1 MWRSIQLITL
11 YCTIAIAEEGSFLG
25 ASRQLRIHHS
35 ALSRRIRHLELMLG
49 VALFERHPGG
59 VKATAAGERFLAN
72 LRRILNDLDDAL
84 EQVGAPGSGKSVQS
98 PIGLDASPCK
108 CAFLKAVAGSMGR
121 DPNVAAFIALLRK
134 WDPAS

>member
-11 YCTIAIAEEGSFLG
+11 YCTIVIAEEGSFLG

-59 VKATAAGERFLAN
+59 VKATVAGERFLVN
-72 LRRILNDLDDAL
+72 LRRILKDLDDAL
-84 EQVGAPGSGKSVQS
+84 EQVGAPGSGKTVQS
-98 PIGLDASPCK
+98 PIGLDASPCN
-108 CAFLKAVAGSMGR
+108 CAFLNVVAGSMGS
-121 DPNVAAFIALLRK
+121 DPNVAAFIAFLRRRH
-134 WDPAS
+134 PVS